1 MNNPDSRVGDAER
14 NQAIDELSRYLTQ
27 GALDS
32 YEYDL
37 RTSEA
42 AAAQTRAEI
51 DQVFADLP
59 SLDRGSDDE
68 STFNPTEAEVADMKE
83 RRKKVKVVDYAAWA
97 ATILS
102 IVLGYFVFHWSYFW
116 VIPIICMVCSA
127 RARFVYDLSYHEEEY
142 LMFERR
148 FERRRRRASDK
159 RRRELGQ

>member
-42 AAAQTRAEI
+42 AAAQTRADI
-51 DQVFADLP
+51 DRLFADLP
-59 SLDRGSDDE
+59 SLDSGSDDE
-68 STFNPTEAEVADMKE
+68 STFNPTEAVVADMKE

-97 ATILS
+97 AAILAC
-102 IVLGYFVFHWSYFW
+102 IGYFVFHVPYLW
-116 VIPIICMVCSA
+116 VIPIISLVCAA
-127 RARFVYDLSYHEEEY
+127 RARHVYDLSYHEEEY

-148 FERRRRRASDK
+148 FERRRRRAADK